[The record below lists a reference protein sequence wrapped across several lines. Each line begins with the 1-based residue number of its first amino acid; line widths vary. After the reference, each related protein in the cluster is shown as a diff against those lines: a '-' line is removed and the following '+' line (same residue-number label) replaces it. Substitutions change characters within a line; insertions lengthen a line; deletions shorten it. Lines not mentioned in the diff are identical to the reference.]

1 MKRMSLALLLI
12 LSAGAARAQ
21 WVPVTGRIT
30 TTTEV
35 IASDGTVATKW
46 TTKSRYSRSASGSV
60 LIQRLGR
67 SGKPATATLLDYGN
81 SGKAYT
87 LTYSTGQIHDIRRP
101 LNARYA
107 TQPPT
112 GMTAEHKKVTLGN
125 ETLDAVATFKVP
137 IYDTGP
143 NRSRILIGK
152 AWLAPAYN
160 NLIMKEEVTR
170 TEANGSKRH
179 IVRVFKIKDQKE
191 PDVTLFARDRKTIK
205 GQWKQLPP
213 EN

>member
-1 MKRMSLALLLI
+1 MKRMSLALLLL
-12 LSAGAARAQ
+12 LSVGAARAQ

-35 IASDGTVATKW
+35 IASDGTVTSKW
-46 TTKSRYSRSASGSV
+46 STKSRYSRSASGAV
-60 LIQRLGR
+60 LIQRVAR
-67 SGKPATATLLDYGN
+67 SGKPASATLLDYGK
-81 SGKAYT
+81 SGKAYN
-87 LTYSTGQIHDIRRP
+87 LTYSTGQAHDMRRP
-101 LNARYA
+101 LDSHYA
-107 TQPPT
+107 SQPPT
-112 GMTAEHKKVTLGN
+112 GMTAAHRKVTLGN
-125 ETLDAVATFKVP
+125 DTLDGVATFKVP

-170 TEANGSKRH
+170 VQPDGGKH
-179 IVRVFKIKDQKE
+179 HVVRVFKIKDRQE
-191 PDVTLFARDRKTIK
+191 PDKALFAMDRETVKK
-205 GQWKQLPP
+205 QWKQLPP